1 MQQGLII
8 TFWGLLLTFV
18 TLGIM
23 VVPIAILLKIFP
35 AKEPKP
41 EQASET
47 PAEEAS
53 VLTQPECITAEA
65 EVAAAIA
72 ISILASRRQESSP
85 AKLGAALEVG
95 PGRWWTSVD

>member
-8 TFWGLLLTFV
+8 TFWGLLLTFA

-23 VVPIAILLKIFP
+23 VLPIALLLKIFP

-41 EQASET
+41 EEAAPVAEEPAPCLN
-47 PAEEAS
+47 PAEGN
-53 VLTQPECITAEA
+53 EA

-72 ISILASRRQESSP
+72 IRILAERRQENSA
-85 AKLGAALEVG
+85 AKLGETLEGG